1 MSKKKDLS
9 YSYTEYASINEL
21 PVELANLA
29 QKAIDALKTS
39 YSPYSHFAVGAAVL
53 LKNGEIIQGSNQ
65 ENGAYPS
72 GLCAERVALFYAGAT
87 FPNIPVVAIA
97 IAAEHEGKPT
107 SEPVSPCGS
116 CRQVMLETRNVG
128 KEPIQLVMIGKKR
141 VVLVDDVT
149 HLLPFSFS
157 NVNDI
162 LRE

>member
-72 GLCAERVALFYAGAT
+72 GLCAERVALFYAGAK
-87 FPNIPVVAIA
+87 FPKIPVVGIA
-97 IAAEHEGKPT
+97 VAAEHEGKPIT
-107 SEPVSPCGS
+107 EPVAPCGS
-116 CRQVMLETRNVG
+116 CRQVMLETSNIG
-128 KEPIQLVMIGKKR
+128 KEPMKIVMIGKKR
-141 VVLVDDVT
+141 IVVVDDIS

-157 NVNDI
+157 SVIDI
-162 LRE
+162 LKE